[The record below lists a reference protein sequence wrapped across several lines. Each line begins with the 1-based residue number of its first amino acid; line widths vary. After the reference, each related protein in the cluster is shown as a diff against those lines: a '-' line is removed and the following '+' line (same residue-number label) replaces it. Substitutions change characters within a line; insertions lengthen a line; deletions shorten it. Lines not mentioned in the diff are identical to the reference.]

1 MKRLM
6 MLVTLVLVMAA
17 TLVVA
22 MAPTFAVTRGPD
34 DGNLLT
40 TGSRAG
46 PAWGVPVTIT
56 ACDTVAGVAGFEWR
70 AGGDVCWL
78 NLPVPLP

>member
-6 MLVTLVLVMAA
+6 MLVTVVLVMAA
-17 TLVVA
+17 MLVVA
-22 MAPTFAVTRGPD
+22 MAPTFAVTREPD
-34 DGNLLT
+34 DGNPLT

-46 PAWGVPVTIT
+46 PAWGVPVTTT